1 MVRSIYTG
9 SKEEGAALN
18 AYVKLMRA
26 AESVSARVHGHL
38 AGVGLSI
45 SQFGVLEALH
55 HLGPLSQAEI
65 AKKILKST
73 GNITMVINNLERRGL
88 VKRERDQEDRRYYS
102 ISLTPAGKKMIG
114 SLFPPHAGRIMKE
127 MNVLSGS
134 EQAMLGKL
142 CRKLG
147 LGTNEKTKGDRD
159 E

>member
-1 MVRSIYTG
+1 MIRSGYKG
-9 SKEEGAALN
+9 SKEETAALN

-38 AGVGLSI
+38 SAAGLTI
-45 SQFGVLEALH
+45 SQFGVMEALY
-55 HLGPLSQAEI
+55 HLGPLSQSEI

-73 GNITMVINNLERRGL
+73 GNITMVIDNLEKRGL

-102 ISLTPAGKKMIG
+102 IHLTPAGKKAIA
-114 SLFPPHAGRIMKE
+114 SIFPPHAGRIVKE
-127 MNVLSGS
+127 MNILSGA
-134 EQAMLGKL
+134 EQETLGKL

-147 LGTNEKTKGDRD
+147 IGAKRKEKGDRD